1 MRQSDNNPAVND
13 TDTRVRESVRVNS
26 PHQIEFKERVAFPES
41 ADSVR
46 YETETYIFLPPA
58 LQVTPEHFTSATLLR
73 SLKNY
78 IRLRAPKLPLTA
90 FEDNAG
96 PFADLDSAL
105 KDINVRTVN
114 ADEDYENAVRRF
126 ALTYRQ
132 SVKSALETLAQDPD
146 SCTTEDVRRI
156 IGQITGILAAY
167 RSRHFWRLLKCGGC
181 AVEVDQSSTSL

>member
-73 SLKNY
+73 SLKTTSVCG
-78 IRLRAPKLPLTA
+78 LRSCRLPL
-90 FEDNAG
+90 
-96 PFADLDSAL
+96 L
-105 KDINVRTVN
+105 KITPVLLPILTVR
-114 ADEDYENAVRRF
+114 
-126 ALTYRQ
+126 
-132 SVKSALETLAQDPD
+132 
-146 SCTTEDVRRI
+146 
-156 IGQITGILAAY
+156 
-167 RSRHFWRLLKCGGC
+167 
-181 AVEVDQSSTSL
+181 

>member
-114 ADEDYENAVRRF
+114 ADEDYGTVKQLLGVLACRTWYHRV
-126 ALTYRQ
+126 LT
-132 SVKSALETLAQDPD
+132 
-146 SCTTEDVRRI
+146 
-156 IGQITGILAAY
+156 
-167 RSRHFWRLLKCGGC
+167 
-181 AVEVDQSSTSL
+181 

>member
-126 ALTYRQ
+126 ALTYRSGSGQ
-132 SVKSALETLAQDPD
+132 LHDGRCTAHYRTNHRNSRGLPQPPD
-146 SCTTEDVRRI
+146 LSCHARPRTR
-156 IGQITGILAAY
+156 QQP
-167 RSRHFWRLLKCGGC
+167 RLGL
-181 AVEVDQSSTSL
+181 L